1 MIRMITLRMITLL
14 FLASGFIANA
24 QMAVSKE
31 PRHKTVLENSY
42 LRLLD
47 VHIKPGDTTFFHHH
61 FLPSVIVFLTDTKIG
76 TQISGEHP
84 VISQTQTGNTVY
96 AGYQKKPI
104 VHHVW
109 DDDSTVFHVM
119 DIELLR
125 NDSVAAIHQMQSPL
139 PGAIFKENL
148 VIAYRIT
155 LKPNEGF
162 KLLSFEYPLLFICT
176 SGSGSITVNNSY
188 PAVDIQPGKFYWINK
203 GNSFGYSGGKDGA
216 SYTVLQLNE

>member
-1 MIRMITLRMITLL
+1 MITLSIVILL
-14 FLASGFIANA
+14 LTASGFTSNA

-76 TQISGEHP
+76 TQIKGERP
-84 VISQTQTGNTVY
+84 VISRTKTGNTIY

-104 VHHVW
+104 LHHVW
-109 DDDSTVFHVM
+109 DDDSSVFHVM

-125 NDSVAAIHQMQSPL
+125 NDSVAAKHPMQAPL
-139 PGAIFKENL
+139 PGAVVNENL

-155 LKPNEGF
+155 MKPNEGI

-176 SGSGSITVNNSY
+176 SGSGSITINNNY
-188 PAVDIQPGKFYWINK
+188 PAVDMQPGKFYWIDK